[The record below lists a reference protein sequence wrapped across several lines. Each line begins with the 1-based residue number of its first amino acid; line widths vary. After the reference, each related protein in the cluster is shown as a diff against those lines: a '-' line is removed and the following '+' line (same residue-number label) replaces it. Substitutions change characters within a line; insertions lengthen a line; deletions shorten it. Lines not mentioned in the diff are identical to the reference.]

1 MPLGRTKHNT
11 HEMSDCQ
18 NVTPVNQSP
27 RKRARSEFEETSSLE
42 EDEIVERG
50 NNKCMAVAS
59 TTTTTIACGD
69 GGDEPKRRERAK
81 PSTIKSQYPVNAV
94 LHGKGDKFSEFFV
107 VVGHRKSGTPM
118 LRKLQLATTT
128 IGENDT
134 QRIVLTQPLV
144 DESRGGGV
152 VMEGPVIA
160 STRAPGG
167 SGLRI
172 PRKCADRRNAHLFAW
187 NREQVL
193 SHVDK

>member
-1 MPLGRTKHNT
+1 
-11 HEMSDCQ
+11 MSDCQ

-27 RKRARSEFEETSSLE
+27 RKRARAEFEETSSLE
-42 EDEIVERG
+42 EGEMVECG
-50 NNKCMAVAS
+50 NTKCAAVAS
-59 TTTTTIACGD
+59 TTTNACGS

-94 LHGKGDKFSEFFV
+94 LHGRGDKFSEFFV

-118 LRKLQLATTT
+118 LRKLQLTTTT

-144 DESRGGGV
+144 DESRGAGGV

-167 SGLRI
+167 TGLRI